1 MREIERTQNE
11 VDSFYIDAL
20 KNLKK
25 KIEKYE
31 VIAGR
36 LRAEEMGLKN
46 KIKELERKIKEIND
60 DPSNYV
66 NKNKETNRL
75 KNFNLEKKI
84 FDYEKNIEKLKRE
97 LDWMRKMNDNEI
109 KFIKEDCKK
118 TLDEYDKLYKEKA
131 QIDDAIIQ
139 GVLGK
144 AASTD
149 LGDIINAERLEE
161 ENDAIFKNNL

>member
-1 MREIERTQNE
+1 M
-11 VDSFYIDAL
+11 
-20 KNLKK
+20 
-25 KIEKYE
+25 
-31 VIAGR
+31 
-36 LRAEEMGLKN
+36 RAEEMGLKN
-46 KIKELERKIKEIND
+46 KIEELKRRIKEIND

-66 NKNKETNRL
+66 NKKIETKRL

-118 TLDEYDKLYKEKA
+118 ILAEYDKLYNEKM

-144 AASTD
+144 AASTYI
-149 LGDIINAERLEE
+149 GDVINAQKLEE
-161 ENDAIFKNNL
+161 ENDQIFKNNL